1 MSNHYSNT
9 INETLT
15 MFKDITAALELIIG
29 NNEPYTDIT
38 TANDA
43 INEAILQRNVLRGEQ
58 RARAA
63 LFVEK
68 GKELK

>member
-1 MSNHYSNT
+1 MSR
-9 INETLT
+9 NEY
-15 MFKDITAALELIIG
+15 DNESHQAIAAALKQIIG

-58 RARAA
+58 RARAS
-63 LFVEK
+63 LYVKK
-68 GKELK
+68 GKKLK